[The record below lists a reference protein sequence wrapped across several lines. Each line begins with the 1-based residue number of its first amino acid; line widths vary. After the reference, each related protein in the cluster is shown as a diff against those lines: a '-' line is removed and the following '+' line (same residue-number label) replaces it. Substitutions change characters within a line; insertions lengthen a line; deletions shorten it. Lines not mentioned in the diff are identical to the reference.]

1 MYIADAAEFDVESSF
16 VDVDVFG
23 VFAAVDAAVVV
34 GSNVVLAVVAVVDD
48 DDSCSDVAS
57 TDLVTS
63 GGKKT

>member
-1 MYIADAAEFDVESSF
+1 LYIADAAEFDVESSF
-16 VDVDVFG
+16 VDVFG

-34 GSNVVLAVVAVVDD
+34 GSNVVLAVVVVVD

>member
-34 GSNVVLAVVAVVDD
+34 GSNVVLAVVVVVD